1 MTKLLK
7 TVNKS
12 FEKFSKNDKRKI
24 RNELNLKN
32 IKSVIKFARDAGIN
46 LGKRIKT
53 QQKRAFNYAR
63 DLYNDIVEEKNKV
76 IKEERRE
83 KKKT

>member
-46 LGKRIKT
+46 LGKRIKH
-53 QQKRAFNYAR
+53 
-63 DLYNDIVEEKNKV
+63 NKKEHLIMLV
-76 IKEERRE
+76 IFIMI
-83 KKKT
+83 